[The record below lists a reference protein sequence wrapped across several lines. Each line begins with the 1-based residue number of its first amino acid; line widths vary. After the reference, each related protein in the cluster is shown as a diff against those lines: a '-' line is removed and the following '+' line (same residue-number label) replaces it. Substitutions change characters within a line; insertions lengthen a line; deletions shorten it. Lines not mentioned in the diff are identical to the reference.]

1 MNRASSG
8 TTQTKLAHIGTAH
21 RRVANAIRSWVD
33 VKIKTPVLG
42 GLAGEGVEGRGPT
55 AGGWGETENGGQGKQ
70 DKKR

>member
-1 MNRASSG
+1 MNQASSG

-21 RRVANAIRSWVD
+21 RRVAKRSWVD

-55 AGGWGETENGGQGKQ
+55 AGGWGETENGGQGKLE
-70 DKKR
+70 KKR